1 MNGIQAVA
9 TNEIATENSGKL
21 PQRQENDAA
30 GGGITTEENSQRTLG
45 GEL

>member
-1 MNGIQAVA
+1 MNGIQAVT

-30 GGGITTEENSQRTLG
+30 GGGITTEENGQRTLG

>member
-9 TNEIATENSGKL
+9 TNDIATENSGKF

-30 GGGITTEENSQRTLG
+30 GGGITTKENGQRPLG